1 MRQRATLAEQ
11 QGSNDGEVYTFCCF
25 RNPNLIKQTRLEVGS
40 LVIDSKEGKTA
51 LSEAKNVKIRAL
63 LKVAAPL
70 KLSET

>member
-1 MRQRATLAEQ
+1 M
-11 QGSNDGEVYTFCCF
+11 
-25 RNPNLIKQTRLEVGS
+25 GS

>member
-1 MRQRATLAEQ
+1 M
-11 QGSNDGEVYTFCCF
+11 YTFCCF